1 MFLNHLKYGLHV
13 TLIMIVCAYYPSGI
27 AQTKFQSFNISNGLS
42 NSTVSHLYK
51 DSNGYMWIGTGRG
64 VDLFTGKYFI
74 PLKQFIN
81 DSSHITSV
89 AITAIME
96 YPKNNIWVGT
106 WGDGAFHVNI
116 ETGEY
121 EHYKADTLLT
131 SETISD
137 NYINCFHKG
146 TDKKLWIGTVYGLC
160 SYNNEDE
167 KFDNYDFTEVLEK
180 GFADI
185 RAIIPR
191 YGNLLTIFTHAGE
204 VIELNTDS
212 GSYQKVGS
220 LPETTTGV
228 ICVHQD
234 LQQNYWVGTEYNG
247 IYKVD
252 KNYSRMTI
260 PAKVNDLF
268 KGIEITRI
276 INHPTGD
283 ILVATDGK
291 GIVRLSKADYAYSII
306 AHSPFF
312 PNSLANSQIQD
323 VLIDKNNLWVA
334 HFKAGI
340 SKANLISDGIVHYY
354 RNELTTHEL
363 PNNIV
368 NCFAEQAHSDNIWI
382 GTEKGLAI
390 WNKELKSFV
399 KGNLFVQSVLQQISN
414 TPITALLADTVN
426 QCILVGTFNKGMYKI
441 CIPDQEIINY
451 NKLNSGLESNF
462 IRSFAATNAD
472 EYLIASVDGGLYRYS
487 EEGINKIN
495 VYHQNGFEIRDFFHI
510 LNIVQQN
517 TWLSSAGGGLILLDQ
532 DNYKGQ
538 MFPGVITEISYT
550 SLLASDSVLYAGTNK
565 GVFKYNA
572 AKHDFE
578 RLNYISSETE
588 VYGIVEDQ
596 YQYLWFSTSNGLYR
610 YYPPSNNWEIVNS
623 SNLQGPEFQPGSYLK
638 LKDER
643 LAFGGIN
650 GFNIIDPSRFSFT
663 PSNQQIF
670 ISGLSFYNN
679 IIKVNEI
686 INDQVVLDQHINYA
700 ETIHIPHHIDL
711 FNITPYNIN
720 YQYLDQGQFA
730 YSISKDNKPGKI
742 VTTEN
747 VISFHNLKPGHYHLD
762 IYPVNPFT
770 HEPDLSA
777 GKSLTILKATPWWRS
792 ALFIV
797 ALIMA
802 CLLIIFS
809 LYRIR
814 IVNHRRIRLQL
825 EQMVRAKTTDLIQ
838 KKEELTHQRDELQ
851 ETLDQNLKL
860 EYFKEALISMIV
872 HDLKNPL
879 NGIIGL
885 SSLKEAQYLERIH
898 NVSQQMLY
906 MVENILD
913 VRKYENHSLKIFHQ
927 QTDIREVVEEA
938 IGDVNFLITDNDI
951 SIVNTMEHII
961 TSFDRDIIKRV
972 YVNLLTNAIKF
983 SPTKG
988 TITLEGSYRFIDDK
1002 KQLILS
1008 IKDQGKGIPKE
1019 FQEDIFDLYKQVK
1032 IKKSGKATSTGLGL
1046 SFCKIAVEAHKGE
1059 IWVESDADKGSK
1071 FVFSLPA

>member
-1 MFLNHLKYGLHV
+1 MFLNHLKYGLHI
-13 TLIMIVCAYYPSGI
+13 TLFIVICACYSSGI

-89 AITAIME
+89 AITAIIE
-96 YPKNNIWVGT
+96 YPKNDIWVGT

-116 ETGEY
+116 ETGDY
-121 EHYKADTLLT
+121 EHFKADTLLT
-131 SETISD
+131 TETISD

-146 TDKKLWIGTVYGLC
+146 TDNKLWIGTVYGLC
-160 SYNNEDE
+160 SYDDDE
-167 KFDNYDFTEVLEK
+167 KFDNYEFTEVLEK

-185 RAIIPR
+185 RAIIPK
-191 YGNLLTIFTHAGE
+191 YGNLITIFTHAGE
-204 VIELNTDS
+204 IIELNTDS
-212 GSYQKVGS
+212 GSYQKMGS
-220 LPETTTGV
+220 LPESTTG
-228 ICVHQD
+228 IKCVHLDQ
-234 LQQNYWVGTEYNG
+234 QQNYWIGTEYNG
-247 IYKVD
+247 IYKLD
-252 KNYSRMTI
+252 KNYSHLAI
-260 PAKVNDLF
+260 PAIVNDLF
-268 KGIEITRI
+268 KGIEITQI

-291 GIVRLSKADYAYSII
+291 GIVRLSKTDYSYSVIS
-306 AHSPFF
+306 HSPFF
-312 PNSLANSQIQD
+312 PNSLANNQIQD
-323 VLIDKNNLWVA
+323 ALIDTDGNLWVA
-334 HFKAGI
+334 HFKAGL
-340 SKANLISDGIVHYY
+340 SKANLHNDGIAHYY
-354 RNELTTHEL
+354 RNELTNNEL

-368 NCFAEQAHSDNIWI
+368 NCFAEQPDNDNIWI
-382 GTEKGLAI
+382 GTEKGLAL
-390 WNKELKSFV
+390 WNKGVKSFV
-399 KGNLFVQSVLQQISN
+399 QGNFFIQSVIQHISN
-414 TPITALLADTVN
+414 APITALLTDTIN
-426 QCILVGTFNKGMYKI
+426 QCMLVGTFNKGMYKI
-441 CIPDQEIINY
+441 SISDQKITNY
-451 NKLNSGLESNF
+451 NKQNCGLESNF
-462 IRSFAATNAD
+462 IRFITQTNAD
-472 EYLIASVDGGLYRYS
+472 EYLIASVDGGLFKYS
-487 EEGINKIN
+487 AGDISKIN

-510 LNIVQQN
+510 LNLDDQN
-517 TWLSSAGGGLILLDQ
+517 TWLSSAGGGLILLDR

-538 MFPGVITEISYT
+538 MFSGILTEISYT
-550 SLLASDSVLYAGTNK
+550 SLLSSDSVLYAGTNK
-565 GVFKYNA
+565 GIFKYNA

-578 RLNYISSETE
+578 RLNHISGETE
-588 VYGIVEDQ
+588 VYGIIEDQ
-596 YQYLWFSTSNGLYR
+596 YQHLWFSTSNGLYR
-610 YYPPSNNWEIVNS
+610 YYPPTNNWEIVNS
-623 SNLQGPEFQPGSYLK
+623 TNIQGPEFQPGSYLK
-638 LKDER
+638 LKDGR

-670 ISGLSFYNN
+670 ISALSFYNN
-679 IIKVNEI
+679 IIKVNEN
-686 INDQVVLDQHINYA
+686 INNQVVLDRHINFV
-700 ETIHIPHHIDL
+700 ETIHVPHDIDL
-711 FNITPYNIN
+711 FKITPYNIN

-730 YSISKDNKPGKI
+730 YSISKDDKPGKI

-770 HEPDLSA
+770 HEPDLNS
-777 GKSLTILKATPWWRS
+777 GKSLTLLKATPWWRS
-792 ALFIV
+792 TLFIV
-797 ALIMA
+797 GLVMT
-802 CLLIIFS
+802 CLLIIFT
-809 LYRIR
+809 LYRVR
-814 IVNHRRIRLQL
+814 VVNHRRIRLQL
-825 EQMVRAKTTDLIQ
+825 EQMVRAKTNDLIL

-851 ETLDQNLKL
+851 RTLDENLKL
-860 EYFKEALISMIV
+860 ENFKEALISMIV

-885 SSLKEAQYLERIH
+885 SSLYEPQYLERIH

-988 TITLEGSYRFIDDK
+988 TITLEGSYRFIDDE